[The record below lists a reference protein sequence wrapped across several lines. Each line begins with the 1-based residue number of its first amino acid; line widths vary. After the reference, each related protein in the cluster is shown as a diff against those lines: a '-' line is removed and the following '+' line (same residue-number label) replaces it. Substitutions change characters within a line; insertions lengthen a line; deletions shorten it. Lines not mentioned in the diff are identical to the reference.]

1 MVAMYVHSFVSL
13 VFYIFTVVLLSLELL
28 PLKILVLKKKFK
40 KKKKMGPELFI
51 FIYNWC
57 SFLDNCFCLLLAF
70 CLVWEF
76 CSFHFTITY
85 VDV

>member
-40 KKKKMGPELFI
+40 KKKKWGR
-51 FIYNWC
+51 
-57 SFLDNCFCLLLAF
+57 NCLSLYIIGA
-70 CLVWEF
+70 V
-76 CSFHFTITY
+76 S
-85 VDV
+85 